1 MLNSSVPGKILKYAI
16 SFAIILLLL
25 SMPATA
31 AEGADLQ
38 VSILRYEPI
47 PAEIGEY
54 VTVWVKLENLGYA
67 RGDDVKIR
75 MVPEYPFSLDSQSNA
90 IKEIGILTPD
100 NAAVEEFR
108 LFVDNDARE
117 GIETIEVWYQEDTD
131 NTWYKE
137 EFDIQV
143 GSTTFD
149 SRGNVQLQGSPG
161 IEPEV
166 FMPGDRGTVQ
176 IMLMNM
182 ATTNTVTV
190 DGEEYDTNAR
200 VQSATLEAPEGI
212 VVTTDTYYG
221 NGVIGPGES
230 LNLTYNVMVEDD
242 VEDGTYYL
250 QLSTVGSSHVYNNN
264 WRIPLEVDSSAVRV
278 IPSTPLRIEDGE
290 GTIEF
295 DVANIH
301 PNVLS
306 SVSIQLEAEGFEFS
320 PAEYFIGT
328 MDPDELFTIEFD
340 AKAIEPEDELSSD
353 LVISAD
359 YRNGMNDHGSV
370 VSVREIEHAL
380 VEEDNQLGIAIG
392 VLVVVAIAVAGY
404 MMYRRRKEKEE

>member
-149 SRGNVQLQGSPG
+149 SRGNVQLQGSPV

-166 FMPGDRGTVQ
+166 FMPGDRGTVE

-200 VQSATLEAPEGI
+200 VQSATLEGPDGI
-212 VVTTDTYYG
+212 VVTTDSYSG

-264 WRIPLEVDSSAVRV
+264 WRIPLKVDSSAVRV

-340 AKAIEPEDELSSD
+340 ANAIEPEDELSSE

-359 YRNGMNDHGSV
+359 YRNGMNDHGNV

>member
-1 MLNSSVPGKILKYAI
+1 M
-16 SFAIILLLL
+16 
-25 SMPATA
+25 
-31 AEGADLQ
+31 
-38 VSILRYEPI
+38 
-47 PAEIGEY
+47 
-54 VTVWVKLENLGYA
+54 
-67 RGDDVKIR
+67 
-75 MVPEYPFSLDSQSNA
+75 
-90 IKEIGILTPD
+90 
-100 NAAVEEFR
+100 
-108 LFVDNDARE
+108 
-117 GIETIEVWYQEDTD
+117 
-131 NTWYKE
+131 
-137 EFDIQV
+137 
-143 GSTTFD
+143 
-149 SRGNVQLQGSPG
+149 QLQGSPG

>member
-16 SFAIILLLL
+16 SFAIIFLLL
-25 SMPATA
+25 SMPAMA

-54 VTVWVKLENLGYA
+54 VTVWVKVENLGYA
-67 RGDDVKIR
+67 RGDDVKVR

-90 IKEIGILTPD
+90 VKEIGILTPD

-149 SRGNVQLQGSPG
+149 SRGNVQLQGSPV

-166 FMPGDRGTVQ
+166 FMPGDRGTVE

-200 VQSATLEAPEGI
+200 VQSATLEGPDGI
-212 VVTTDTYYG
+212 VVTTDSYSG

-264 WRIPLEVDSSAVRV
+264 WRIPLKVDSSAVRV

-340 AKAIEPEDELSSD
+340 ANAIEPEDELSSE

-359 YRNGMNDHGSV
+359 YRNGMNDHGNV

>member
-1 MLNSSVPGKILKYAI
+1 MPNSSVPGKVLKYAI
-16 SFAIILLLL
+16 CFAIIFLLL

-67 RGDDVKIR
+67 RGDDVKVR

-131 NTWYKE
+131 NTWYKK
-137 EFDIQV
+137 EFDIRV

-149 SRGNVQLQGSPG
+149 SRGNVQLQGSPA

-166 FMPGDRGTVQ
+166 FMPGDSGTVR

-182 ATTNTVTV
+182 ATANTVTV

-200 VQSATLEAPEGI
+200 VQSASLEGPEGI
-212 VVTTDTYYG
+212 VVTTDPYLG

-230 LNLTYNVMVEDD
+230 LNLTYNVVVGDD

-306 SVSIQLEAEGFEFS
+306 SVSVQLEAEGFEFS
-320 PAEYFIGT
+320 PADYFIGT

-340 AKAIEPEDELSSD
+340 ATAIDPEDEFSSE

-370 VSVREIEHAL
+370 VSVREIEHVQ

-392 VLVVVAIAVAGY
+392 VLVVVTIAVAGY